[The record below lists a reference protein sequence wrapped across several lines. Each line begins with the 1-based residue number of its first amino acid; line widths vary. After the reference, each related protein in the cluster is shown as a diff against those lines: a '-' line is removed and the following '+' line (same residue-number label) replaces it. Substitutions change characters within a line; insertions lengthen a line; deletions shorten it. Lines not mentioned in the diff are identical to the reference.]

1 MSVRLGLLAL
11 FADGP
16 KYGYQLRTEFEARTG
31 GTWPLNVGQVYTT
44 LERLERDGL
53 VVAAGS
59 NDEGRTV
66 YAMTDAGRSALA
78 AWFATPV
85 AEIDRPRNE
94 LAIKLL
100 MAATTEGV
108 DVPDVVQRQRTES
121 MRLLRDCT
129 GLRRDADAADDM
141 AGMLLLDNII
151 FALEGELRWL
161 DHVEATVLRRGGKA
175 LPPAVLRRR
184 PRAGA
189 ADATRGRAVAGSG
202 VAGSGAAASGDGRG
216 GGADAGT
223 ARTETAGAE
232 TAGGGTA
239 GTGRAGTGTAST
251 ETAGAGTAGPTRGA
265 AGPAR

>member
-53 VVAAGS
+53 VAGAGA

-66 YAMTDAGRSALA
+66 YAMTEAGRAALT
-78 AWFATPV
+78 AWFDTPV

-141 AGMLLLDNII
+141 AGMLLLDNVI

-161 DHVEATVLRRGGKA
+161 DHVETTVLRRGGKA

-189 ADATRGRAVAGSG
+189 ARD
-202 VAGSGAAASGDGRG
+202 
-216 GGADAGT
+216 
-223 ARTETAGAE
+223 
-232 TAGGGTA
+232 
-239 GTGRAGTGTAST
+239 
-251 ETAGAGTAGPTRGA
+251 A